1 MNFLSRVKAKAHR
14 MDSLPKR
21 NHSRHIAKHSKTC
34 GVGIMKTVPKLEDER
49 EMRDELE

>member
-1 MNFLSRVKAKAHR
+1 MDFFSRVKAKAHR

-34 GVGIMKTVPKLEDER
+34 GVGIMKTVPRLEDGR
-49 EMRDELE
+49 EMSDVLE

>member
-1 MNFLSRVKAKAHR
+1 MDFFSRVKAKVHR

-21 NHSRHIAKHSKTC
+21 NPSRHIEKTSKTC
-34 GVGIMKTVPKLEDER
+34 VVEIMKTVPRLEDER